1 MRLTTRWLLGT
12 GVALLATPSSAQPPN
27 HNVTPQAIDTTTQ
40 NPCAQLAAAAKG
52 PVAPADMA
60 MACLLSIP
68 LDVDRALADIRGLKI
83 QAQFQSDLPYLKAPP
98 PDYYYPALDIIAS
111 LDAVARDVE
120 AGLYTS
126 EYAVQF
132 ELTQIIVSARD
143 CHFNYLPDLTE
154 SFIWQRAGFL
164 VSVSPDG
171 VSLPDIY
178 YHTDL
183 DQLDSHL
190 EESRVTHVNGLDVET
205 WASEFV
211 TVVLLSQ
218 FLFREAVLTSMLQNP
233 YGHDPDANYN
243 NLFVNVPNLAGDNGS
258 LANVNKGAFQ
268 FAGVYQGS
276 DTVLT
281 FADGTMQHVDTF
293 AWSGCHLSAV
303 TDAASF
309 VQLCASSSSQ
319 DKTSEDD
326 DDAPTTMPNSYTP
339 IPTTNT
345 ELARFQYYP
354 QPFVMTSSKALAG
367 YFPSNQP
374 DAVVLACS
382 SFTSDNEDVIEYENV
397 FRSILATAA
406 SAGRTKLIIDLR
418 GNVGG
423 DAAALLD
430 MFKQL
435 FPSQEPYWATNMASF
450 GLMNAIGKVS
460 ERQTAIDETEAR
472 QCEAPPIH
480 QYDIRNDRT
489 VQMTNFSSWEEFV
502 GPVQRHGGNF
512 TNIKRWDLNAE
523 PFKAQVYG
531 YGDDVEPQP
540 QSFGP
545 NAMVF
550 LTDAMCSSACGS
562 LVELLKTQVGVHAI
576 TVGGR
581 RQVGPMQ
588 AVGGTKGGYM
598 IETDDLVSAAEGPA
612 KCASPGEAALF
623 EQYDLVALSR
633 LAKRGSG
640 SVNIENF
647 VRKGDESAT
656 PLQFMYEAADCRFF
670 YTPDMLSDQSLVW
683 KHTYD
688 LRWNNGTC
696 VQGSTG
702 HPSSLSGADSSYFEQ
717 QPPARKP
724 VAEVPAPRRT
734 NKRATLSRNG
744 IKLV

>member
-1 MRLTTRWLLGT
+1 
-12 GVALLATPSSAQPPN
+12 
-27 HNVTPQAIDTTTQ
+27 
-40 NPCAQLAAAAKG
+40 
-52 PVAPADMA
+52 MA

-83 QAQFQSDLPYLKAPP
+83 QAQSQSDIPYLKAPP
-98 PDYYYPALDIIAS
+98 PDYYYPAVDILES

-126 EYAVQF
+126 EYAVQS

-164 VSVSPDG
+164 VSVSSDG

-183 DQLDSHL
+183 DQLNSHL

-205 WASEFV
+205 WASEFATIV
-211 TVVLLSQ
+211 MMSQSLL
-218 FLFREAVLTSMLQNP
+218 REAVLTSILQSP

-268 FAGVYQGS
+268 FASVYQGN

-281 FADGTMQHVDTF
+281 FADETMQHVDTF

-303 TDAASF
+303 TGAASF

-339 IPTTNT
+339 IPSTNT

-354 QPFVMTSSKALAG
+354 QPCAMTSSKALAG

-374 DAVVLACS
+374 DAVALACS
-382 SFTSDNEDVIEYENV
+382 SFTSDDEDVIEYENV

-406 SAGRTKLIIDLR
+406 SAGKTRLIIDLR

-450 GLMNAIGKVS
+450 ELMNAIGTVS

-502 GPVQRHGGNF
+502 GPIQRHGGNF
-512 TNIKRWDLNAE
+512 TNIKRWDLNAV
-523 PFKAQVYG
+523 PFKAPVYG

-545 NAMVF
+545 NAMVL

-598 IETDDLVSAAEGPA
+598 IETDDLVSAAEGA
-612 KCASPGEAALF
+612 VKCASPGEAALF
-623 EQYDLVALSR
+623 EQYDFVVLSR

-647 VRKGDESAT
+647 VRKGDDSAT
-656 PLQFMYEAADCRFF
+656 PLHFMYEAADCRFF

-696 VQGSTG
+696 VHGSTG
-702 HPSSLSGADSSYFEQ
+702 HPSSLSGTDSSYFEQ
-717 QPPARKP
+717 QPPARNSK
-724 VAEVPAPRRT
+724 VEVPAPRRA
-734 NKRATLSRNG
+734 NMRAT
-744 IKLV
+744 